1 MTATVA
7 ISRKGQ
13 RLVDEDRVA
22 ATGKPGIYKVKGD
35 HDEYVV
41 WVADA
46 DTMAGY
52 CPCKAHGACSHLF
65 AACLYVLANPEA
77 VTQPTEMTEA
87 EIDTLFDL
95 L

>member
-13 RLVDEDRVA
+13 RLVDEDRVEF
-22 ATGKPGIYKVKGD
+22 TGKPGIYKVKGD
-35 HDEYVV
+35 HDTYTV

-46 DTMAGY
+46 EAMAGY
-52 CPCKAHGACSHLF
+52 CPCPAYGPCSHLF
-65 AACLYVLANPEA
+65 AACVYALANPEA
-77 VTQPTEMTEA
+77 VTQPTEMTED
-87 EIDTLFDL
+87 EIDALFDL